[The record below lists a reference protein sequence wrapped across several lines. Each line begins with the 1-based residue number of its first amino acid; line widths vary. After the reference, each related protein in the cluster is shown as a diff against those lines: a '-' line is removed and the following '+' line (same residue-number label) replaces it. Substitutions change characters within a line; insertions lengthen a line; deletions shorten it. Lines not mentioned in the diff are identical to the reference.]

1 MRPPKVTSRS
11 SAQEASLRRVV
22 LDAGYFGGMVGCGET
37 YFPAFVLAIGLGE
50 TSSGIVASFPLMA
63 GGIIQLMSP
72 IAIGWAGSFR
82 RWVTIGASL
91 QALSF
96 LPLVY
101 AALTGEASLSALVL
115 VVSIYWA
122 TGYSTGPAW
131 NTWMEYVVPPHRRV
145 RFFAGRSRVQ
155 QACTFTALLLSG
167 LLLNWGASR
176 GYTLESFALLFSIA
190 GLLRLASAYH
200 LSLTGDGEIRSG
212 QLSNN
217 RGTRKRTVRRG
228 RSRLGI
234 PVATH
239 HDHPGRLSAARLI
252 GYLVCMQLF
261 VQISGPFFVPYMLS
275 QLQFSY
281 ATYIGLVS
289 VAFVSKVASLSLWG
303 RVAERTGAV
312 NVLWAGGVGLV
323 PLAWLWVLSSNV
335 WWLVFVQA
343 LSGVAWAAYELGFFL
358 MFFESMPAGQRTR
371 LLTFYNFA
379 NTLAITGGAAFGA
392 TILACSDCTPSTYHR
407 LFLISSMGRFACLG
421 LLLKIAVPASSIR
434 SMAVRILSVRPGAG
448 SITAPIVVSQDRRP
462 SPVDGFDPLEA

>member
-11 SAQEASLRRVV
+11 SHQEASLRRVV
-22 LDAGYFGGMVGCGET
+22 ADAAYFGGMVGCGET
-37 YFPAFVLAIGLGE
+37 YFPAFALAIGLGE
-50 TSSGIVASFPLMA
+50 ASSGIVASVPLMA

-72 IAIGWAGSFR
+72 IAIGWAGSLR
-82 RWVTIGASL
+82 RWVAIGASL

-101 AALTGEASLSALVL
+101 AALAGEASLAALAL

-131 NTWMEYVVPPHRRV
+131 NTWMEYVVPTHRRV

-155 QACTFTALLLSG
+155 QTCTFTALLLSG

-176 GYTLESFALLFSIA
+176 GYVLESFAILFSVA

-200 LSLTGDGEIRSG
+200 LSLTGDGEVRPR
-212 QLSNN
+212 QPSNS
-217 RGTRKRTVRRG
+217 RGTRKRTVRRAS
-228 RSRLGI
+228 SRLGVH
-234 PVATH
+234 VATRGA
-239 HDHPGRLSAARLI
+239 DIGRLSAARLI

-261 VQISGPFFVPYMLS
+261 VQVAGPFFVPYMLK
-275 QLQFSY
+275 QLHFSY

-303 RVAERTGAV
+303 RVAERAGAV
-312 NVLWAGGVGLV
+312 NVLWFGGVGLV
-323 PLAWLWVLSSNV
+323 PLAWLWIFSSNV

-343 LSGVAWAAYELGFFL
+343 LSGIAWAAYELGFFL

-371 LLTFYNFA
+371 LLTYYNFA
-379 NTLAITGGAAFGA
+379 NTLAITGGAAVGA
-392 TILACSDCTPSTYHR
+392 AVLACSDCTPNAYHR
-407 LFLISSMGRFACLG
+407 LFLISSVGRLACLG
-421 LLLKIAVPASSIR
+421 LLIRIAVPAPTIR
-434 SMAVRILSVRPGAG
+434 SMALRILSVRPGAG
-448 SITAPIVVSQDRRP
+448 SITAPIVVSQDRRS
-462 SPVDGFDPLEA
+462 SPADGVDPFKA